1 VVAVKAEAVS
11 AGQTRPWRKGATT
24 METVTAYE
32 TQKLYLTPFPTEKLI
47 AKLEKYAR
55 KSLTCT
61 SSNGTFV
68 ALDGNDMD
76 ATALRL
82 VQRLKELEE
91 QQGRL
96 TRERQAIMTAL
107 TVAGVRP
114 EGPVKGMPGF
124 KESDYHMNRTFKGR
138 SLPASCE
145 IALKDHKGQWLSKSE
160 IEYLIV
166 QGEYEFSTGNP
177 KNSIGITL
185 QRMAEE
191 GLCEVQR
198 VRGQQGNR
206 YRWPSEEVKK
216 K

>member
-1 VVAVKAEAVS
+1 MSDFPNLYSTVAPLPIPKS
-11 AGQTRPWRKGATT
+11 
-24 METVTAYE
+24 
-32 TQKLYLTPFPTEKLI
+32 YLTPFPTAKLI
-47 AKLEKYAR
+47 AKLEKYVR
-55 KSLTCT
+55 KGLTCT
-61 SSNGTFV
+61 ITNGTFV
-68 ALDGNDMD
+68 AVDGNDMD
-76 ATALRL
+76 ATALKL

-96 TRERQAIMTAL
+96 TRERQALMTAL

-124 KESDYHMNRTFKGR
+124 KEGQYSMNHTFKGR

-145 IALKDHKGQWLSKSE
+145 IVLKDHKGQWLSKSE

-166 QGEYEFSTGNP
+166 QGGYEFATGNP

-185 QRMAEE
+185 QRMAED

-206 YRWPSEEVKK
+206 YRWPEEVKK